1 MAETPN
7 TGRMLVIS
15 GPSGCGKSTI
25 CKELLS
31 DDRVVFSVS
40 VTTRPIREGE
50 VDGRDYIFMTPDAFR
65 ERAASGEFIE
75 YAEVHGNMYG
85 TLREPMDK
93 ALAAGF
99 VFLVEIDVQ
108 GANQLKQQGIPGIY
122 TFIAPP
128 SFEVL
133 RERLVGRGTDAP
145 DVIERRLRKAHDEYE
160 ERDKYDHIVVNEDL
174 DRAVAEVREFSGL
187 ASASSS
193 RTNPSRS

>member
-1 MAETPN
+1 MADSAT

-25 CKELLS
+25 CKALLT
-31 DDRVVFSVS
+31 DERVVFSVS
-40 VTTRPIREGE
+40 ATTRPIREGE
-50 VDGRDYIFMTPDAFR
+50 VDGQDYIFITPDAFR
-65 ERAASGEFIE
+65 ERAASGQFIE

-85 TLREPMDK
+85 TLREPMDT
-93 ALAAGF
+93 ALAAGS

-128 SFEVL
+128 SFEIL

-145 DVIERRLRKAHDEYE
+145 DVIERRLKKAHDEYE
-160 ERDKYDHIVVNEDL
+160 ERSKYDHIVVNEDL
-174 DRAVAEVREFSGL
+174 DRAVNEVRELAGL
-187 ASASSS
+187 GRAD
-193 RTNPSRS
+193 

>member
-1 MAETPN
+1 MMEAAN

-25 CKELLS
+25 CRELLK

-50 VDGRDYIFMTPDAFR
+50 VDGRDYLFMTPDAFR

-85 TLREPMDK
+85 TLREPMNE
-93 ALAAGF
+93 ALAKGN
-99 VFLVEIDVQ
+99 VYLVEIDVQ

-128 SFEVL
+128 SFDVL
-133 RERLVGRGTDAP
+133 RQRLEGRGTDAP
-145 DVIERRLRKAHDEYE
+145 DVIERRLKKAHDEYE

-174 DRAVAEVREFSGL
+174 DRAVTEVRQLAGL
-187 ASASSS
+187 DRVDSKP
-193 RTNPSRS
+193 T